1 MFKVNNKNTR
11 TMSLTPFGC
20 FYCWLWTYFTLFS
33 SASIVDFEQVNISWV
48 FFNKGNLE
56 VKYMINFQNFIVKGY
71 ALFLKCILC
80 AIYTKSMFKT
90 FHIILKNNASKK
102 KKLLS
107 KLFGKKTSSIQLKNI
122 FGMNNLIMMLH

>member
-11 TMSLTPFGC
+11 TMSLMPFGC
-20 FYCWLWTYFTLFS
+20 FYCWLWTCFTLFS
-33 SASIVDFEQVNISWV
+33 SASIVDFEQVNVSWI

-56 VKYMINFQNFIVKGY
+56 VKYMINFQNFIMKGY
-71 ALFLKCILC
+71 ASFLKCILY

-90 FHIILKNNASKK
+90 FHIILKNNTSKK

-107 KLFGKKTSSIQLKNI
+107 KLFGKKTLSIQLKNI
-122 FGMNNLIMMLH
+122 FGMNIIIMTLH